1 MRTGMSGK
9 KLLFHVGPAVCR
21 EKKLLFRVG
30 PARYVTYDD
39 VRQSEECGPKTAK
52 AIWNKLPFQSMEQVI
67 ASLHFTS
74 LLHGPSRAAH
84 ARDDHGPVASSR

>member
-1 MRTGMSGK
+1 MCTVMSGK

-74 LLHGPSRAAH
+74 SRPIPGCT
-84 ARDDHGPVASSR
+84 RT